1 MLFRIEGPL
10 SRTGCR
16 DLWFHVS
23 GALNLNVILLE
34 MENWIFRRR
43 ITKDNAVIK
52 EQVEKVQREL
62 KHPKAVASVKTGVI
76 NLRQMIPDSCKIQ

>member
-1 MLFRIEGPL
+1 
-10 SRTGCR
+10 
-16 DLWFHVS
+16 
-23 GALNLNVILLE
+23 